1 MTILVVTHDLEFS
14 ASIADE
20 CSLIFDGRIVAKDE
34 TSSFFRDN
42 AFYTTDIFR
51 MTRGIVNPVTTMKEW
66 ATMLVI
72 DSEECRHD
80 LG

>member
-1 MTILVVTHDLEFS
+1 S